1 MVKKLAHMHNNKC
14 SLMNK
19 SVNLT
24 EKKLHW
30 CNYFQVD
37 FKYWK
42 YFKTHSLNIILTVS
56 IYDYQAIGSNSV
68 MYIFHK
74 GILS

>member
-24 EKKLHW
+24 EKK
-30 CNYFQVD
+30 
-37 FKYWK
+37 
-42 YFKTHSLNIILTVS
+42 TSLV
-56 IYDYQAIGSNSV
+56 
-68 MYIFHK
+68 
-74 GILS
+74 